1 MPAIDRRD
9 FLSAAACGAATLSL
23 PLPGLANP
31 GSCTMYGLIGKLR
44 IAPGKRD
51 AVVALLLDGTRD
63 MPGCLSYI
71 VALDPA
77 DPDAIWVTEAWDSQA
92 SHKASLG
99 LPGVQR
105 AIAQA
110 RPFIAGFG
118 ERFETAP
125 VGGQG
130 LATGAM
136 RE

>member
-9 FLSAAACGAATLSL
+9 FLIAAGVAAAL
-23 PLPGLANP
+23 PLPGLAQP
-31 GSCTMYGLIGKLR
+31 ETTMYGLIGKMR

-51 AVVALLLDGTRD
+51 DVVALLLEGTKA

-71 VALDPA
+71 VAHDPA

-99 LPGVQR
+99 LPGVQK

-110 RPFIAGFG
+110 RPFIVGFG
-118 ERFETAP
+118 ERFETTP

-130 LATGAM
+130 LVEGAM
-136 RE
+136 RG